1 MTLTLW
7 LLTALAAALA
17 LGGGLLLGRS
27 LMGQRGAGSPSAQPI
42 SGLSVPGMVAEALSV
57 GLLIWLVVLGAP
69 LYALLVVL
77 VAGMVGTGLTLL
89 RVLGR

>member
-1 MTLTLW
+1 MTLNLW
-7 LLTALAAALA
+7 LITVLAAALA

-27 LMGQRGAGSPSAQPI
+27 LLGQRGAGSSPDQPI
-42 SGLSVPGMVAEALSV
+42 SGFSVPGMIAEALSI

-77 VAGMVGTGLTLL
+77 AAGMVGTGLTLM

>member
-7 LLTALAAALA
+7 LITALAAALA

-27 LMGQRGAGSPSAQPI
+27 LIGQRAGGSPSAQPI
-42 SGLSVPGMVAEALSV
+42 TGLSVPGMIAEALSI

-77 VAGMVGTGLTLL
+77 AAGMVGTGLTLM